1 MRLVTLQ
8 SIRRDKDM
16 MKTRAM
22 IWVMATGLLAAPASA
37 ETLNQALAEAL
48 GRNPSLAAAKSTYES
63 IYKSQFVTMADMLPQ
78 VTAFARESRSNTDAT
93 TYRDGNVFAAG
104 NVGDHDRDSYGI
116 RVTQDLFT
124 SGKNINAFR
133 SKRAEARSQRAVL
146 TNTEQQILLSAASA
160 YLSVLENRSILKLN
174 EQNVVILQRQLDANL
189 DRFEVGV
196 VTRTDIAQSQAA
208 LAGAQS
214 ALLSS
219 QANLRGSNAVYRE
232 VIGLDPA
239 GLEPVS
245 ERPRLPSTLEK
256 AIDIA
261 RRENPSLIAS
271 KEMSASGRYNAYS
284 ALGAA
289 LPSISVTGSYTVT
302 EDPSV
307 ALAGIETEVTD
318 VVVQL
323 NVPIFRGGRSISG
336 ISAASD
342 YADSL
347 KYQVHASSDGMER
360 GVIVAWNNYQAA
372 QSVIPARQQQI
383 EASEIALDGV
393 IQENAL
399 GTRTTLD
406 VLNAEQGLLDARVA
420 MITAD
425 TDRNVAAFNVLASI
439 GRLTGE
445 RLRIEPVKLSEAE

>member
-1 MRLVTLQ
+1 ME
-8 SIRRDKDM
+8 RDNDM
-16 MKTRAM
+16 MKTKAM
-22 IWVMATGLLAAPASA
+22 IWVLATGLLAAPAHADS
-37 ETLNQALAEAL
+37 LNEALAEAL
-48 GRNPSLAAAKSTYES
+48 GRNPSLAAARATYES
-63 IYKSQFVTMADMLPQ
+63 VYKSQFVTMADMLPQ

-93 TYRDGNVFAAG
+93 TYRDGNVFGAA
-104 NVGDHDRDSYGI
+104 NYGDHDSDAYGI

-160 YLSVLENRSILKLN
+160 YLSVLENQAILRLN

-232 VIGLDPA
+232 VIGLDPI
-239 GLEPVS
+239 GLERVA
-245 ERPRLPSTLEK
+245 ERPHLPRTLDK

-284 ALGAA
+284 AVGSA

-307 ALAGIETEVTD
+307 ALAGVETEVTD
-318 VVVQL
+318 VTVQL

-347 KYQVHASSDGMER
+347 KYQVHASSDGVER

-372 QSVIPARQQQI
+372 QSVVPARQQQI

-393 IQENAL
+393 IQENSL

-420 MITAD
+420 MVTAD
-425 TDRNVAAFNVLASI
+425 TDRNIAAFNVLASI

-445 RLRIEPVKLSEAE
+445 RLRIKPVELSDAE